1 MLIQTDSLIESFFDK
16 VAEWLKKLNTNPF
29 GSVRVPSNPIIFTLL
44 FGCMLKWLGLWTLNS
59 AIRV

>member
-1 MLIQTDSLIESFFDK
+1 MLLHTDSLIESFFDK
-16 VAEWLKKLNTNPF
+16 VAEWLKKLNTNRF
-29 GSVRVPSNPIIFTLL
+29 CSVQVPSNPIIFALL